1 MVSHINKGSPSQPC
15 PKLIIG
21 KGALIKCGTV
31 YSTTSAAVGL
41 KVNRSWVETMV
52 SSKGWKEIHPIQL
65 ALHAGEIGIGHSQRP
80 IAKLRAAG
88 QV

>member
-1 MVSHINKGSPSQPC
+1 
-15 PKLIIG
+15 
-21 KGALIKCGTV
+21 
-31 YSTTSAAVGL
+31 
-41 KVNRSWVETMV
+41 MV

-80 IAKLRAAG
+80 MAKLRAAG